1 MNILSARARL
11 FVIFLVQP
19 SRRAAFFI
27 FFHSLQVCI
36 TFIHVLLLSA
46 SPLRYVGGADAFS
59 MTVSDLIAISG
70 PHFSITIIHVQ
81 PNLNA
86 FQRYRKEPLT
96 LSKEQSVL
104 SRLSFSFFSSVIPS
118 FPYTVVNYHEA
129 LLLRLV
135 FCLSARERERERLS
149 PQVICLCGRD
159 RHVIRL
165 LHLAH
170 GKNSCARECAM

>member
-1 MNILSARARL
+1 MAHLRKGNNEYPKCPRPAQPASGL
-11 FVIFLVQP
+11 FH
-19 SRRAAFFI
+19 

-81 PNLNA
+81 PNLNE

-135 FCLSARERERERLS
+135 FCLSARERERERDS
-149 PQVICLCGRD
+149 PLKSSV
-159 RHVIRL
+159 
-165 LHLAH
+165 
-170 GKNSCARECAM
+170 CAAATGM